1 MSKKILQVIESAY
14 RATIEEQD
22 DTVVWFTQAIKGGGA
37 EVAVLLRG
45 HAVNYGVKGQDAS
58 GIAFGDKK
66 QTQPP
71 DIPGDLMKLIAKG
84 VEVYVVE
91 DDVARHGLVATELIS
106 DLKPIKQ
113 SAIPALLAR
122 YDLIWHW

>member
-1 MSKKILQVIESAY
+1 MNKKILQVVESAY

-22 DTVVWFTQAIKGGGA
+22 DTVVWFTHAIRGGGA
-37 EVAVLLRG
+37 QTAVLLRG

-58 GIAFGDKK
+58 GIAFGDRK

-71 DIPGDLMKLIAKG
+71 DLPGDLARLIAKG

-91 DDVARHGLVATELIS
+91 EDVEARGLVPT
-106 DLKPIKQ
+106 
-113 SAIPALLAR
+113 
-122 YDLIWHW
+122 DLIGGLLNGLDRVLQVDH

>member
-1 MSKKILQVIESAY
+1 MSKKILQVIESGY

-22 DTVVWFTQAIKGGGA
+22 DTVVWFTHAIKGGGA
-37 EVAVLLRG
+37 DVAVLLRG

-58 GIAFGDKK
+58 GLAFGDKK

-71 DIPGDLMKLIAKG
+71 DVAGDLTRLIAKG
-84 VEVYVVE
+84 VEVHVVE
-91 DDVARHGLVATELIS
+91 EDLAAHGLVAAELIAG
-106 DLKPIKQ
+106 LQPIKQ
-113 SAIPALLAR
+113 SGIPELFGR

>member
-22 DTVVWFTQAIKGGGA
+22 DTVVWFTQAIRGGGA

-45 HAVNYGVKGQDAS
+45 HAVNYAVRGQDAS
-58 GIAFGDKK
+58 GLAFGDKK

-71 DIPGDLMKLIAKG
+71 DVAGDLTRLVAKG
-84 VEVYVVE
+84 VEVHVVE
-91 DDVARHGLVATELIS
+91 EDVAAHGLALNDLIGG
-106 DLKPIKQ
+106 LQPIKQ
-113 SAIPALLAR
+113 DTIPALFGR